1 MDKKFVPSKVY
12 VSGSKKDS
20 GNGIKSK
27 FSSTITSQFSNNSMS
42 KVSKMIKLQENHL
55 QNLSKASRSLRR
67 SKLHHQELGSRI
79 ETLTKAYNDY
89 NEESKQTELREEIM
103 NKAAVKIQ
111 KVVKGYLL
119 RKHIEEE
126 WFNMKADR
134 FIDLITD
141 INSSHKKYLYLVGR
155 LPVIAAITLQRAIRR
170 HFFYLKI
177 QRISK
182 TYQVI
187 LFLKEQENYKK
198 IRNLIPIFFAKDIIK
213 GLKREKYVKKKLV
226 AIRKKLCL
234 ITIKNYFAREKIS
247 WKIVR
252 IRIRKYKR
260 NMKMAPSK
268 GIVKKNTIIK
278 DGINNEG
285 GGEQDNKKEK
295 VRKEDKKDEKGNKGL
310 KEDFKNE
317 VSIENKDFSNE
328 RKDGKEEVK
337 VKENI
342 IIITD
347 EKDNVICSSNSK
359 NKIPSKNPS
368 VKDIQKT
375 SSQHNLAP
383 KSSQSSSR
391 SLNSNNIS
399 QVQITNTLSLPRNP
413 SELNSC
419 ASQESIET
427 TTTEREALLRQEL
440 LKRLEAERKIKVA
453 LGRISY
459 GVKKLDEQR
468 ILPYLKTVS
477 GIDPDSI
484 PSQNFETVKMP
495 PIKEKTQESKFS
507 SKPPRIR
514 KKYIPGSYMRDT
526 MAFQI
531 FKEREKYE
539 EITIQPVPK
548 IRAESTLMI
557 PTQAFAQKVMGNPS
571 ARSKSTETKPVEKI
585 DMPRRRFAS
594 ISELVI
600 PESMHQKKRV
610 SIFFARPKKFVE
622 KDEQTEEVSHDF
634 RKVSL
639 SFNDALP
646 EYSAFLTQY
655 TPQNKT
661 KLEPIFGHHRLG
673 KSMVNQ
679 GIIDL

>member
-1 MDKKFVPSKVY
+1 MDKKVIPSKVY
-12 VSGSKKDS
+12 VSVSKKDS
-20 GNGIKSK
+20 GHGIKSK
-27 FSSTITSQFSNNSMS
+27 FTNTITSQFSNNSMS
-42 KVSKMIKLQENHL
+42 KVEKMNKLQENHL
-55 QNLSKASRSLRR
+55 QNLGKASRSLRK
-67 SKLHHQELGSRI
+67 SKLHHQELGNRI
-79 ETLTKAYNDY
+79 ETLAQAFNDY
-89 NEESKQTELREEIM
+89 NEQSKQNELREEVM
-103 NKAAVKIQ
+103 YKAAVKIQ

-119 RKHIEEE
+119 RKSIEEE
-126 WFNMKADR
+126 WFNMKTNR
-134 FIDLITD
+134 FIDLIND

-155 LPVIAAITLQRAIRR
+155 LPIIAAITLQRAIRR

-213 GLKREKYVKKKLV
+213 GLKRERYVKKKLV

-260 NMKMAPSK
+260 NMKMAPNK
-268 GIVKKNTIIK
+268 GIIKKNTIVK
-278 DGINNEG
+278 DGIINEG
-285 GGEQDNKKEK
+285 DKEQDAKKEK
-295 VRKEDKKDEKGNKGL
+295 VKKENKGNKGL
-310 KEDFKNE
+310 KEDMRNE
-317 VSIENKDFSNE
+317 AIVENKESAYD
-328 RKDGKEEVK
+328 RKDGKEEV
-337 VKENI
+337 NARNSI
-342 IIITD
+342 IIVTD
-347 EKDNVICSSNSK
+347 EKDNVVCSSNSR
-359 NKIPSKNPS
+359 NKISSKNPS
-368 VKDIQKT
+368 VKDIKNT
-375 SSQHNLAP
+375 PSQHNLAS
-383 KSSQSSSR
+383 KSSQSSNR
-391 SLNSNNIS
+391 SLHSNEKS
-399 QVQITNTLSLPRNP
+399 QLQVNNTLSLPRNT
-413 SELNSC
+413 SDLNSC

-453 LGRISY
+453 LGRVSY

-484 PSQNFETVKMP
+484 PSQTFESFKMP
-495 PIKEKTQESKFS
+495 LIKEKSQEPRFS
-507 SKPPRIR
+507 SRPPRIR

-531 FKEREKYE
+531 SKERDQKYE
-539 EITIQPVPK
+539 ETTIQPVPR

-557 PTQAFAQKVMGNPS
+557 PTQAFTQKVMGNPS

-610 SIFFARPKKFVE
+610 SIFFARPQKFAE
-622 KDEQTEEVSHDF
+622 KDEQTIEVPHDF
-634 RKVSL
+634 KRISL

-661 KLEPIFGHHRLG
+661 KLEPIFNHHRLG
-673 KSMVNQ
+673 KSMVSQ